1 MKSSVWQKVLILV
14 KKSPSSKFYIQSV
27 QNISNFNK
35 EKVFIITNKRKLE
48 DETFYWLKNTKN
60 Q

>member
-14 KKSPSSKFYIQSV
+14 KKSPSGKFYIQSV

-35 EKVFIITNKRKLE
+35 ENVFIITNKRKLE
-48 DETFYWLKNTKN
+48 DKTFIG
-60 Q
+60 

>member
-1 MKSSVWQKVLILV
+1 MKSSIWEKVLILV
-14 KKSPSSKFYIQSV
+14 KKSPSGKFYIQSV

-48 DETFYWLKNTKN
+48 DKTFYWLKNTKK